1 MTDAVSI
8 GDDGNP
14 PGDDD
19 GPLLAALK
27 TWFAGIHHEALA
39 AMEERRLQALQ
50 ALYLASPQAVPVQNS
65 GSVPASGT
73 LVIDLGAPQIGRRW
87 VVRRL
92 AVASAA
98 GATGTLAG
106 RADWYVGSAAS
117 VANPAAWQ
125 ATMPALPAVQL
136 VSSEAIP
143 ITPGDHLFCVISTGT
158 ANQVPVASATILD
171 YPADASAGPALQVI

>member
-1 MTDAVSI
+1 MNQAVSI

-14 PGDDD
+14 PGADD

-27 TWFAGIHHEALA
+27 EWWAAAWRQAADEVEA
-39 AMEERRLQALQ
+39 RRLQALQ

-65 GSVPASGT
+65 GTVPASGV

-87 VVRRL
+87 IVRRL
-92 AVASAA
+92 AMASAQ

-106 RADWYVGSAAS
+106 RADWYVGTPAATP
-117 VANPAAWQ
+117 NPAAWQ
-125 ATMPALPAVQL
+125 WTMAALPSVQL
-136 VSSEAIP
+136 VTSEAIP
-143 ITPGDHLFCVISTGT
+143 ITPGDHLFAVITTGT
-158 ANQVPVASATILD
+158 ATQVAVASATILD